1 MIGVMTNE
9 DRHTQMAKS
18 IGLFPML
25 QKRDTFL
32 PRRASI
38 ACYGPSLADTW
49 QKLRRPIITVSGAHD
64 YLVER
69 GIVPDFHVDCDPR
82 PHKPE
87 MLRKPQKAT
96 IYLMASVCHP
106 RFWEALQGRSVRL
119 WHLINGD
126 DLETVAWVAQ
136 NHPVGIKS
144 MIGGGSSVGMRAM
157 NVAAALGYR
166 KFDIHG
172 MDCSFTENRHAGAHT
187 GGKQVE
193 TLVQAGDRIFKTT
206 KQMLQAAIE
215 MEHFLQQQ
223 DAEIRFYGDGL
234 MQATSKIL
242 RQRDETRNC
251 GMDERTVHGRNP
263 REKRSLFPS
272 GASAER
278 F

>member
-9 DRHTQMAKS
+9 DRHNQMAQA

-25 QKRDTFL
+25 QKRGKFL

-49 QKLRRPIITVSGAHD
+49 RELRSPIISVSGAHD
-64 YLVER
+64 YLIER

-87 MLRKPQKAT
+87 MLTKPQKAT
-96 IYLMASVCHP
+96 TYLMASVCHP
-106 RFWEALQGRSVRL
+106 LFWEALQGRSVRL

-136 NHPVGIKS
+136 NHPVGMKS

-172 MDCSFTENRHAGAHT
+172 MDCSFTEKRHAGAHT
-187 GGKQVE
+187 GSQQVE
-193 TLVQAGDRIFKTT
+193 TLVKAGNRIFKTT

-223 DAEIRFYGDGL
+223 DAEVRFYGDGL
-234 MQATSKIL
+234 MQETAKIL
-242 RQRDETRNC
+242 RGRHETRNC
-251 GMDERTVHGRNP
+251 GLD
-263 REKRSLFPS
+263 KRSISRGIRRKNPGVFPYN
-272 GASAER
+272 ASA
-278 F
+278 

>member
-1 MIGVMTNE
+1 MTNE
-9 DRHTQMAKS
+9 ERHKQMAQA

-25 QKRDTFL
+25 QKRGTFL

-38 ACYGPSLADTW
+38 ACFGPSLADTW

-69 GIVPDFHVDCDPR
+69 GIVPDYHVDCDPR

-87 MLRKPQKAT
+87 MLRKPQEAT
-96 IYLMASVCHP
+96 TYLMASVCHP
-106 RFWEALQGRSVRL
+106 LFWEALQGRSVRL

-136 NHPVGIKS
+136 NHPAGMKS

-187 GGKQVE
+187 GGQQVE
-193 TLVQAGDRIFKTT
+193 TLVKAGDRTFKTT

-223 DAEIRFYGDGL
+223 DAEVRFYGDGL
-234 MQATSKIL
+234 MQETAKIL
-242 RQRDETRNC
+242 RGRYETRNSRL
-251 GMDERTVHGRNP
+251 DQRIVYGRNQG
-263 REKRSLFPS
+263 EKRGIFPS
-272 GASAER
+272 GAGA
-278 F
+278 

>member
-9 DRHTQMAKS
+9 ERHKQMAQA

-25 QKRDTFL
+25 QKRNKFL

-38 ACYGPSLADTW
+38 ACYGPSLANTW

-69 GIVPDFHVDCDPR
+69 GMAPDYHVDCDPR

-87 MLRKPQKAT
+87 MLKKPQEAT
-96 IYLMASVCHP
+96 TYLMASVCHP
-106 RFWEALQGRSVRL
+106 LFWNALQGRSVRL

-126 DLETVAWVAQ
+126 DLKTVAWVAQ
-136 NHPVGIKS
+136 NHPAGMKS

-172 MDCSFTENRHAGAHT
+172 MDCSFTKNRHAGAHT
-187 GGKQVE
+187 GGQQAE
-193 TLVQAGDRIFKTT
+193 TLVKAGDRIFKTT
-206 KQMLQAAIE
+206 QQMLQAAIE

-223 DAEIRFYGDGL
+223 DAEVRFYGDGL
-234 MQATSKIL
+234 MQETAKIL
-242 RQRDETRNC
+242 RGRYETRNSRL
-251 GMDERTVHGRNP
+251 DQRIVYGRNQG
-263 REKRSLFPS
+263 EKRGIFPS
-272 GASAER
+272 GASA
-278 F
+278 